1 MRLMIVTPEVKGTV
15 EHVTAGDMVWL
26 QMNRR
31 KLSEAALRQRFPD
44 ARFEPNTGTTG
55 SQRITGIILDDP
67 EACDADRGN

>member
-1 MRLMIVTPEVKGTV
+1 MRLMIVTPEVNGTV

-55 SQRITGIILDDP
+55 SRITGIILDDP

>member
-1 MRLMIVTPEVKGTV
+1 MRLMIVTGDVEVTV
-15 EHVTAGDMVWL
+15 MEPTAGDMVWL
-26 QMNRR
+26 QMNHR

-55 SQRITGIILDDP
+55 SPRITGIILDDP